1 MVVVYTLARVKPH
14 QDREVHEKIRSLA
27 PVKEIVTV
35 YGEYDL
41 IAKLELES
49 LEALDDFIF
58 NTIRAIEGVEAT
70 MTLISARPPSAEK
83 TQP

>member
-14 QDREVHEKIRSLA
+14 KDREVYDKMRSLP

-49 LEALDDFIF
+49 LEALDHFIF
-58 NTIRAIEGVEAT
+58 NTIRAIDGVEAT
-70 MTLISARPPSAEK
+70 MTLISAKLSESSAS
-83 TQP
+83 